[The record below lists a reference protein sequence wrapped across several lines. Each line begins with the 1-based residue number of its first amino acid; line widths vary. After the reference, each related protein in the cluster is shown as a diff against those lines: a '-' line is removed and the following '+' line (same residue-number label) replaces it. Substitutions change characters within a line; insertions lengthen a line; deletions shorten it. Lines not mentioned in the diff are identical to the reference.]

1 MARRGRFGRSE
12 TGASNLSDTIRSLLA
27 QQLALEEQVFM
38 NAFYNGLPYKGKV
51 PTMADVTKFYED
63 MALNAGITEGT
74 DGWEAIQQKIAA
86 AQEFQTQKDDQE
98 IRGEYEALKSEFEA
112 SNGENF
118 DEMLGFLD
126 GRAQETSDPNDAAVY
141 ENAKGDFVN
150 AYIGY
155 RGEAMIRGEITAT
168 DYRSVASEALARL
181 GVDTPAYKEGLYN
194 SYQYEWT
201 AVKRQMD
208 DRLVANKI
216 TSGQYLLWARDFR
229 KTMVAAGISKT
240 SGLFDAV
247 NASIAIEKQ
256 RVAAGAGGGVG
267 STPAGQRIDKTT
279 NRLNKAWDF
288 ISMTVGGGEG
298 GAFLGQG
305 APTTKTTLERYAKN
319 PDYIYLAADWI
330 DKNQGAIP
338 DYLAKRGV
346 IDGESFKSYVQG
358 LLNDGLGDAQ
368 ILYAQG
374 FTKGYQEWVDVNAS
388 AGAISP
394 FAQIKYTAT
403 RWRDERNAAGNDQM
417 VAWLDSEYS
426 KYLTGAKSYFG
437 QIPPD
442 SSVTSEVYGIIQNEY
457 KALQGDYVP
466 GELTVSNYG
475 EDKTTTDEI
484 ATDFNLIKET
494 AENAVALQSGK
505 KVNVWNKDTGRYSV
519 EDPRAA
525 GLSSGQY
532 QYVAVYKNPDGTM
545 TSEVRIVKGKQIVSE
560 ETGQAVTGAG
570 NSLLFAFETED
581 GTTLVIDSNGK
592 EYASDFIGSDGAG
605 GFIVPVGG
613 AVPSDSIGDAK
624 RFDYSGI
631 ARVSPM
637 AVSGDSF
644 QERQAMAGRMTAAD
658 LEEATQ
664 VAQNAIGGLQDRK
677 AVEQI
682 SNDINTALS
691 DAGKLGAESLR
702 QLSGKE
708 PDLTIRIKIAELEGD
723 TRKAE
728 FLKNRAMFYNEVS
741 PNYFVPKPEYTQTPG
756 AGDLAGGALGGL
768 AGALP
773 LVGSIFNIAKGV
785 QGFISGG
792 QGQGSQFPGNVAE
805 DFRTGEQKRI
815 SNAYGAAVSAPQIES
830 IQRTG
835 YNTQGP
841 ASVFF
846 RNVNNVP
853 KTPTSI
859 TTPLSG
865 LSTYLGTQANVP
877 TRPIP
882 STKVSIPKPPSTR
895 TVGLSLLALQGV
907 AGDSL
912 IERRQTFLRT
922 APKTPTVPLNAGSP
936 RRGVR

>member
-12 TGASNLSDTIRSLLA
+12 TGASNLSATIRSLVA
-27 QQLALEEQVFM
+27 QQLALEEQLFM
-38 NAFYNGLPYKGKV
+38 NAFYKGLPYKGKI
-51 PTMADVTKFYED
+51 PTMADVTKFYQD
-63 MALNAGITEGT
+63 MAINAGISEGS
-74 DGWEAIQQKIAA
+74 DEWEAIQQKIAE

-98 IRGEYEALKSEFEA
+98 IRGEYEALKSEFQA

-118 DEMLGFLD
+118 DEMIGFLD

-141 ENAKGDFVN
+141 QNAKGDFVN

-168 DYRSVASEALARL
+168 DYRSISSEALAKL
-181 GVDTPAYKEGLYN
+181 GVDTPEYKEGLYN

-208 DRLVANKI
+208 DRLVAKRM
-216 TSGQYLLWARDFR
+216 TSAQYLLWARDFR
-229 KTMVAAGISKT
+229 KTMVDAGISNT

-247 NASIAIEKQ
+247 NAAIAIEKQ
-256 RVAAGAGGGVG
+256 RVAAGAGGGIG
-267 STPAGQRIDKTT
+267 STPAGKRIDKTT
-279 NRLNKAWDF
+279 NGLNKAWEF

-298 GAFLGQG
+298 GAFLGEG

-330 DKNQGAIP
+330 EKNPGGIP
-338 DYLAKRGV
+338 DYLAKQGV
-346 IDGESFKSYVQG
+346 IDGDSFKSYVQG
-358 LLNDGLGDAQ
+358 LMNDGLSDAQ

-374 FTKGYQEWVDVNAS
+374 LTKGYQEWVDVNAS

-394 FAQIKYTAT
+394 FAQIKYTST
-403 RWRDERNAAGNDQM
+403 RWLEERRSAGNDQM
-417 VAWLDSEYS
+417 VAWLDKEYE

-437 QIPPD
+437 QIPPN
-442 SSVTSEVYGIIQNEY
+442 SSVTSEVYTIIQNEY
-457 KALQGDYVP
+457 KALRGDYVP

-475 EDKTTTDEI
+475 EDKTTSDEV
-484 ATDFNLIKET
+484 AGDFNLIKET

-505 KVNVWNKDTGRYSV
+505 KVNVWNKETGRYSV

-560 ETGQAVTGAG
+560 ETGEAVTGEG
-570 NSLLFAFETED
+570 NSLLFAFETAD
-581 GTTLVIDSNGK
+581 GTTLVIDTNGK
-592 EYASDFIGSDGAG
+592 EYDPEFIGSDGAG
-605 GFIVPVGG
+605 GFIVPTGGVVGES
-613 AVPSDSIGDAK
+613 VGDAK

-631 ARVSPM
+631 AATTPM
-637 AVSGDSF
+637 GAAGDTMA
-644 QERQAMAGRMTAAD
+644 ERQAMAARMTAAD

-664 VAQNAIGGLQDRK
+664 VAQNVLGGVQDRK

-682 SNDINTALS
+682 SNDINTASL
-691 DAGKLGAESLR
+691 DANKLGAEALR
-702 QLSGKE
+702 KLSGKE
-708 PDLTIRIKIAELEGD
+708 PDLTTRIKIAELEGD

-728 FLKNRAMFYNEVS
+728 FLRNRAMFYNEVS

-756 AGDLAGGALGGL
+756 VGDIAGGALGGL

-773 LVGSIFNIAKGV
+773 IVGSIFNIARGV
-785 QGFISGG
+785 QGFISGD
-792 QGQGSQFPGNVAE
+792 QGNQFPSNVPE
-805 DFRTGEQKRI
+805 DFRTEEQKRV
-815 SNAYGAAVSAPQIES
+815 AKTYGAAVSAPQIES

-853 KTPTSI
+853 KTPPTI
-859 TTPLSG
+859 TTPISG
-865 LSTYLGTQANVP
+865 LSTYLGMQANVP
-877 TRPIP
+877 TRPAP
-882 STKVSIPKPPSTR
+882 TVNLSIPKPPSTR
-895 TVGLSLLALQGV
+895 SLGPGSIALQGV

-912 IERRQTFLRT
+912 VERRQTYLRN
-922 APKTPTVPLNAGSP
+922 APKAPATVPLNAGKT
-936 RRGVR
+936 RMGVR

>member
-1 MARRGRFGRSE
+1 
-12 TGASNLSDTIRSLLA
+12 
-27 QQLALEEQVFM
+27 M

-51 PTMADVTKFYED
+51 PTMADVVKFYED
-63 MALNAGITEGT
+63 MAMNAGIVEGT
-74 DGWEAIQQKIAA
+74 DEWEAIQQKIAA
-86 AQEFQTQKDDQE
+86 AQEFQTQKDDQA
-98 IRGEYEALKSEFEA
+98 IRGEYEAIKSEFEA

-118 DEMLGFLD
+118 NEVMEFLG

-168 DYRSVASEALARL
+168 DYRGLASEALANL

-208 DRLVANKI
+208 DRLIAGRM

-240 SGLFDAV
+240 SGLFDSV
-247 NASIAIEKQ
+247 NAAIAIEKQ

-267 STPAGQRIDKTT
+267 ATPAGQRIDKTT
-279 NRLNKAWDF
+279 NRLNKAWEF

-298 GAFLGQG
+298 GAFLGEG

-330 DKNQGAIP
+330 DKNPGAIP

-346 IDGESFKSYVQG
+346 IDGDSFKSYVQG
-358 LLNDGLGDAQ
+358 LMNDGLSDAQ

-374 FTKGYQEWVDVNAS
+374 LTKGYQEWVDVNAS

-403 RWRDERNAAGNDQM
+403 RWLEERRAAGNDQM
-417 VAWLDSEYS
+417 VAWLDKEYE

-437 QIPPD
+437 QIPPN
-442 SSVTSEVYGIIQNEY
+442 SSVTSEVYTIIQNEY
-457 KALQGDYVP
+457 KALRGDYVP

-475 EDKTTTDEI
+475 EDKTTADEV
-484 ATDFNLIKET
+484 AGDFNLIRET

-505 KVNVWNKDTGRYSV
+505 KVNVWNAETGRYSV

-560 ETGQAVTGAG
+560 ETGEAVTGEG
-570 NSLLFAFETED
+570 NSLLFAFETAD
-581 GTTLVIDSNGK
+581 GTTLVIDTNGK
-592 EYASDFIGSDGAG
+592 EYDPEFIGSDGAG
-605 GFIVPVGG
+605 GFIVPTGGSVGES
-613 AVPSDSIGDAK
+613 VGDAK

-631 ARVSPM
+631 AARTPM
-637 AVSGDSF
+637 GVAGDTMA
-644 QERQAMAGRMTAAD
+644 ERQAMAARLTAAD

-664 VAQNAIGGLQDRK
+664 IAQNVLGGVQDRK

-682 SNDINTALS
+682 SNDINTALL
-691 DAGKLGAESLR
+691 DAGKLGAEALR
-702 QLSGKE
+702 KLSGKE
-708 PDLTIRIKIAELEGD
+708 PDLTTRIKIAELEGD

-741 PNYFVPKPEYTQTPG
+741 PNYFVPKPEYASREAQGPASDLARTLGEPG
-756 AGDLAGGALGGL
+756 AALL
-768 AGALP
+768 
-773 LVGSIFNIAKGV
+773 GSIPLIGNLFGV
-785 QGFISGG
+785 ARGVEAFMTGAQA
-792 QGQGSQFPGNVAE
+792 PAE
-805 DFRTGEQKRI
+805 DFRTEAQKRV
-815 SNAYGAAVSAPQIES
+815 AKTYGAAVSAPQIES
-830 IQRTG
+830 MQRTG

-853 KTPTSI
+853 KPTPTI

-865 LSTYLGTQANVP
+865 LSTYLGTQASVPSRSVP
-877 TRPIP
+877 T
-882 STKVSIPKPPSTR
+882 VNLSIPKPPPTR
-895 TVGLSLLALQGV
+895 SLGPGSIALQGV

-912 IERRQTFLRT
+912 AERRQTYLRT
-922 APKTPTVPLNAGSP
+922 APKLPATVSLKTVGKGGGG
-936 RRGVR
+936 R